1 MCMASKPK
9 LPPPSAPPP
18 MVVPETVDEEVQR
31 SRDRNRRR
39 AAAAQGRESTVLT
52 PFNAAPASPTGQAK
66 TLLGA

>member
-18 MVVPETVDEEVQR
+18 MIVPETVDEEVQR
-31 SRDRNRRR
+31 SKDRNRRR

-52 PFNAAPASPTGQAK
+52 PLAAPASPTGQSK
-66 TLLGA
+66 TLLGS